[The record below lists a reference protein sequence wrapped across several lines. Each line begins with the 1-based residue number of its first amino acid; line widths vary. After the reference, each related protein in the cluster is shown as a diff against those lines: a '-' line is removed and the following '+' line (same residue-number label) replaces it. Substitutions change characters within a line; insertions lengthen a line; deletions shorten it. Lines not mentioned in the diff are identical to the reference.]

1 LTAQAE
7 AGKEEAMKITPLDV
21 GSHRFPKGFRGYE
34 VREVEIF
41 LEMVSQEMEDLVQ
54 ENRYLSEDLKH
65 KNSDLAEF
73 KEKERLLRE
82 AMLTAQKLVEDM
94 KAKMLKEAQVVV
106 AQAELEGEAIIRQA
120 QTRVI
125 QLQDEIRSLRDDR
138 IRAREELRA
147 LINTYSALLEA
158 GESLTEHEAIDEDDG
173 VLCVMPQRKT
183 V

>member
-1 LTAQAE
+1 
-7 AGKEEAMKITPLDV
+7 MKITPLDV
-21 GSHRFPKGFRGYE
+21 GSHRFPRKFRGYE

-54 ENRYLSEDLKH
+54 ENRYLSEDLKR
-65 KNSDLAEF
+65 KNADLMEF

-82 AMLTAQKLVEDM
+82 AMLTAQRVVEDM
-94 KAKMLKEAQVVV
+94 RAKMLKEAQVVV

-147 LINTYSALLEA
+147 LINTYSALLSA
-158 GESLTEHEAIDEDDG
+158 GEAPAKSEAEAEDG
-173 VLCVMPQRKT
+173 VLCMMPARKT